1 MMLIEKLSREGVSV
15 AGRSAIEVVCVSDP
29 AELRAL
35 VSKKFTSTMMMRP
48 LASKQSKQS
57 APRKASARAAEAED

>member
-15 AGRSAIEVVCVSDP
+15 AGRPAIEVVSVSDP

-35 VSKKFTSTMMMRP
+35 VSKKFTSTLMRP
-48 LASKQSKQS
+48 LPSKQDRLQ
-57 APRKASARAAEAED
+57 KALAEAGEAED